1 MKEEDGMFF
10 DKQNI
15 YLTTDLIREKF
26 LFSKNW
32 SGPIEENT
40 PSYHF
45 LKGMKSILPIVNAP
59 NMPFPIPHLYPKDET
74 LIAIERLLVNHM
86 DRNYTLDEI
95 AKEFGISARTLS
107 R

>member
-1 MKEEDGMFF
+1 MKEEDGTFF

-15 YLTTDLIREKF
+15 YFTTDLIREMF

-45 LKGMKSILPIVNAP
+45 LKGMKSVLPIVNAP
-59 NMPFPIPHLYPKDET
+59 NIPFPIQHPFPKDET
-74 LIAIERLLVNHM
+74 LIDIARFLVNHM

-95 AKEFGISARTLS
+95 NRQGIWN
-107 R
+107 